1 MPAIRTNPDGSK
13 ITLFKYF
20 SSSAL
25 ADFLCC
31 RVSLTPPKFFND
43 RFEFAM
49 TREPPDRMEL
59 EVMVDKV
66 ERQEYERDSQLNEAV
81 SFSTFK
87 QARAKTE
94 KHG

>member
-49 TREPPDRMEL
+49 TREAPDRMEL

-66 ERQEYERDSQLNEAV
+66 ERQEYERDSQLPL
-81 SFSTFK
+81 
-87 QARAKTE
+87 
-94 KHG
+94 